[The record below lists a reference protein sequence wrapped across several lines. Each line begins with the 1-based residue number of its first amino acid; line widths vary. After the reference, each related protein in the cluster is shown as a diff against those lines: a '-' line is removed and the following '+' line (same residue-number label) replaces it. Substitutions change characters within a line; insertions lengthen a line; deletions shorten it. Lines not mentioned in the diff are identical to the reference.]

1 MKDLHHPHA
10 EDALPGQ
17 TAQPAIA
24 PLPFAVADKP
34 LESNADLVRATHID
48 HAAPLLDRARAR
60 REKALTDRD
69 QGIATRI
76 QDLTSRDLCIVQ
88 TTTDGRSVTN
98 HIFPEVPRLGTL
110 ITRTGPDVF
119 VLSVRVQTPDS

>member
-1 MKDLHHPHA
+1 MKDLHDPRA
-10 EDALPGQ
+10 QDPLSEQ
-17 TAQPAIA
+17 TAQPSVV
-24 PLPFAVADKP
+24 PFPAAAQAKP
-34 LESNADLVRATHID
+34 LESDADFSGATHID

-60 REKALTDRD
+60 REKALSDRD
-69 QGIATRI
+69 HGIAMRM

-110 ITRTGPDVF
+110 IARTGPDVF
-119 VLSVRVQTPDS
+119 VLAVRVQTPES